1 MCGKAFF
8 PTREMGIA
16 PSGQIAINLT
26 RFECFDIWL
35 TEENIVGSYVVGFAF
50 TEILSIIAELVMG
63 VSIETPGDVVIVG
76 AVAAVITNVPMLMIY
91 LGKILPYKANR
102 MANIGASL
110 FTIVQIV
117 GRGSCTRAYIIIAG
131 IEVTVQLVVVKVVA
145 WTPREEKSLQ
155 SQSQAEDIMAPSI
168 RFIFP
173 Q

>member
-1 MCGKAFF
+1 MV
-8 PTREMGIA
+8 T
-16 PSGQIAINLT
+16 
-26 RFECFDIWL
+26 
-35 TEENIVGSYVVGFAF
+35 
-50 TEILSIIAELVMG
+50 
-63 VSIETPGDVVIVG
+63 VG
-76 AVAAVITNVPMLMIY
+76 AVAAVITSVPIVMIY

-102 MANIGASL
+102 KVNIGASL

-131 IEVTVQLVVVKVVA
+131 IKVTVQLVVIMVVA

>member
-1 MCGKAFF
+1 
-8 PTREMGIA
+8 MGIA

-76 AVAAVITNVPMLMIY
+76 AVAAVITNVSILMIY

-117 GRGSCTRAYIIIAG
+117 GRGSCTRAYIIIA
-131 IEVTVQLVVVKVVA
+131 
-145 WTPREEKSLQ
+145 
-155 SQSQAEDIMAPSI
+155 
-168 RFIFP
+168 
-173 Q
+173 